1 MNSKYPIYI
10 VSKNRW
16 ENRLTSR
23 ALEKMNQPYYIVV
36 EQSQYDQ
43 YAAIIDPKKVLVL
56 PHKYLEDYDACDDLG
71 FSKGKGPG
79 AARNFCWDHSIS
91 NGFAW
96 HWVMDDNINDFYRMN
111 LNMKVRV
118 CSGTIFRCAEDFV
131 ERYDNIG
138 VSGLNYHGFCKQTDA
153 VPPFIVN
160 TRIYSCL
167 LIRNDIPYR
176 WRGRYNEDTDLCL
189 RALKDGWCTLQ
200 FNAFLGEKVATQRM
214 EGGNTAEF
222 YAKEG
227 TMPKSKML
235 EDLHPDCSK
244 VVWKFNRWHHHVDY
258 KRFKMKLRRK
268 PGVVIPDVVND
279 YGMKLIDI
287 NE

>member
-1 MNSKYPIYI
+1 MTSK
-10 VSKNRW
+10 
-16 ENRLTSR
+16 

-36 EQSQYDQ
+36 EQSQYDN
-43 YAAIIDPKKVLVL
+43 YAAVIDPKKILIL

-71 FSKGKGPG
+71 FTKGKGPG
-79 AARNFCWDHSIS
+79 AARNFCWDHSIF

-131 ERYDNIG
+131 ERYDNVGIA
-138 VSGLNYHGFCKQTDA
+138 GLNYHGFCKQTDA
-153 VPPFIVN
+153 VPPFIIN

-189 RALKDGWCTLQ
+189 RALKEGWVTVQ
-200 FNAFLGEKVATQRM
+200 FNAFLAEKVATQRM
-214 EGGNTAEF
+214 KGGNTAEF

-258 KRFKMKLRRK
+258 KRFKTKLKRK
-268 PGVVIPDVVND
+268 EGIIIPDVVNNF
-279 YGMKLIDI
+279 GMKLIDI

>member
-1 MNSKYPIYI
+1 MDSKYPIYI

-16 ENRLTSR
+16 ENRLTSK

-36 EQSQYDQ
+36 EQSQYDN
-43 YAAIIDPKKVLVL
+43 YAAVIDPKKILIL

-71 FSKGKGPG
+71 FTKGKGPG
-79 AARNFCWDHSIS
+79 AARNFCWDHSIF

-131 ERYDNIG
+131 ERYDNVGIA
-138 VSGLNYHGFCKQTDA
+138 GLNYHGFCKQTDA
-153 VPPFIVN
+153 VPPFIIN

-189 RALKDGWCTLQ
+189 RALKEGWVTVQ
-200 FNAFLGEKVATQRM
+200 FNAFLAEKVATQRM
-214 EGGNTAEF
+214 KGGNTAEF

-258 KRFKMKLRRK
+258 KRFKTKLKRK
-268 PGVVIPDVVND
+268 EGIIIPDVVNNF
-279 YGMKLIDI
+279 GMKLIDI